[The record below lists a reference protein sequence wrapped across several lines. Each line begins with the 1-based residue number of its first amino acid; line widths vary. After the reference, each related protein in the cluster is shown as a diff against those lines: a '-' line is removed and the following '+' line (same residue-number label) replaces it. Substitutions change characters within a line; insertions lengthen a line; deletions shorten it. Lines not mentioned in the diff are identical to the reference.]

1 MIMFFKKQK
10 RKVVGIMGMH
20 CDACAEKV
28 DKALSDLSA
37 IDRAKVDLKKNQATI
52 FYDDEVDDLQ
62 VQQTIEELGYTVTG
76 IKEIH

>member
-1 MIMFFKKQK
+1 
-10 RKVVGIMGMH
+10 MGMH

-37 IDRAKVDLKKNQATI
+37 IDKAKVDLKKNQATI

-76 IKEIH
+76 IKELH